1 MNARIP
7 AAWLML
13 AGLVAMAGCSG
24 EAPDGPPALR
34 LGDAVCDACNMIVS
48 DERFATAT
56 VVEGP
61 RGPEPRLFD
70 DFNCQVGYELDNPEL
85 EIVARWSHDHGTLE
99 WLRTESATFLMSPNL
114 RTPMASRAA
123 AFASRGDAERARA
136 ELTGDVM
143 DFEIAWKR
151 LGLSGPCCPADE
163 NDNDETGN
171 DETKGDSDATEQTIR
186 EDD

>member
-34 LGDAVCDACNMIVS
+34 LGDTVCDECNMIIS

-56 VVEGP
+56 IVEGP

-70 DFNCQVGYELDNPEL
+70 DFNCQVGYELANADL
-85 EIVARWSHDHGTLE
+85 EIVARWSHDHGSAE
-99 WLRTESATFLMSPNL
+99 WMRTESATFVMSPNL
-114 RTPMASRAA
+114 RTPMASRSA
-123 AFASRGDAERARA
+123 AFASREDAERARA

-151 LGLSGPCCPADE
+151 LALSGPCCPSDE
-163 NDNDETGN
+163 GQDHE
-171 DETKGDSDATEQTIR
+171 EVPDATDQSAP
-186 EDD
+186 DDG